1 MPKSTFV
8 SNVRETLLQVIDDHV
23 TRKHEFVKD
32 PKRDFTRNRKLNLQ
46 NVLKGTLL
54 LGSGSIEKELLE
66 YFDYTTDTATG
77 SAFTQQR
84 DKLSSS
90 IFKSLFKQFTH
101 HFDHYKTFMGYRVL
115 AVDGSDLHTPHNPND
130 LQTYFQSTPESK
142 GFNLVHVNALYDL
155 VNRIYLDG
163 RIQSG
168 RELHER
174 KALIEMIQASELG
187 EKVLVIG
194 DRGYESYNVFAH
206 MMVKGL
212 KFLIRVKDKSKSS
225 MLGSFDLPK
234 TDVYDQLVYRKLTRK
249 QTKDIK
255 SQPNLYKFL
264 PMNVQFDFLNEHVQ
278 FYPITLRVVRVQ
290 LDDGSFQCFITNLEE
305 NLFSAETI
313 KTLYHM
319 RWGIETS
326 FRELKHTL
334 ALTHLHSK
342 KKESIAQEIF
352 AKMTMYNFC
361 SIITSHV
368 VIKKKD
374 RKYDYQVNFS
384 KAISI
389 CKRFLKESNTFL
401 DVEKLLQKYILP
413 IRNGR
418 TCPRRVKFRTFVSF
432 NYRVA

>member
-1 MPKSTFV
+1 MPKSTFNL
-8 SNVRETLLQVIDDHV
+8 NVRTALLQVIDDHV
-23 TRKHEFVKD
+23 SRKYEFVNN
-32 PKRDFTRNRKLNLQ
+32 PERDFTRNRKLTLD
-46 NVLKGTLL
+46 NVLKATLL
-54 LGSGSIEKELLE
+54 LGSGSVNKELLE
-66 YFDYTTDTATG
+66 YFDYATDTVTG

-90 IFKSLFKQFTH
+90 IFKSIFKQFTH
-101 HFDHYKTFMGYRVL
+101 RFDHYKTFMGYRVL
-115 AVDGSDLHTPHNPND
+115 AVDGSDLHIPHNPMD
-130 LQTYFQSTPESK
+130 PETYFQSTPDSK

-163 RIQSG
+163 QIQPG
-168 RELHER
+168 RKLHER
-174 KALIEMIQASELG
+174 KALIEMVQASEMDDN
-187 EKVLVIG
+187 VLLVG

-206 MMVKGL
+206 MIIKGW
-212 KFLIRVKDKSKSS
+212 KFLIRVKDKSKKS
-225 MLGSFDLPK
+225 MLGSFNLPE
-234 TDVYDQLVYRKLTRK
+234 TGVYDQLIHRELTRK

-255 SQPNLYKFL
+255 RQSDLYKFL
-264 PMNVQFDFLNEHVQ
+264 PTSVNFDFLDEHVQ
-278 FYPITLRVVRVQ
+278 FYPITLRVVKVQ

-305 NLFSAETI
+305 KSFPPEAI

-342 KKESIAQEIF
+342 KKESIAQEVF
-352 AKMTMYNFC
+352 AKMTIYNFC

-374 RKYDYQVNFS
+374 RKHDYQVNFS

-389 CKRFLKESNTFL
+389 CKRYLKEYNAFL
-401 DVEKLLQKYILP
+401 DVDALIQKYILP

-432 NYRVA
+432 NHRVA